1 MPKATPMKST
11 RTKKEAT
18 TTRRSSS
25 KATEDS
31 RATPPG
37 AVTPEDRDR
46 MIQYAAYHIAEKDGF
61 QPGKEHEY
69 WLQAERQIDSIFTKL
84 SH

>member
-1 MPKATPMKST
+1 MPKATPAKST
-11 RTKKEAT
+11 RTKKETT
-18 TTRRSSS
+18 TTRRSSG
-25 KATEDS
+25 KTTGDS
-31 RATPPG
+31 RTTSPG

-61 QPGKEHEY
+61 KSGKENEY